1 MSKPKNVTF
10 SLPPELID
18 RYKTYVQQ
26 KFIPSVNAGVRE
38 ALEEY
43 SKRIDKEMLKNE
55 MLKASKDPIFLK
67 DLNES
72 IKDFELVDEES
83 AKENSEW

>member
-1 MSKPKNVTF
+1 MTKPKNVTF
-10 SLPPELID
+10 NLPPELID
-18 RYKTYVQQ
+18 RYKGYVQQ

-43 SKRIDKEMLKNE
+43 SKKIDKEMLKNE
-55 MLKASKDPIFLK
+55 MLKASKDPMFLK

-72 IKDFELVDEES
+72 IKDFERVDEES